1 MVASSFRNSHRT
13 RRVWKRI
20 AYDNSLLR
28 AGLLHPFPQC
38 ESFFIGAT
46 DFVSKYDYCRVGH
59 ALLEQGLFCDIRITR
74 CDSKFV
80 GRPSFRGC
88 NEDLRSISVAKEA
101 DRFERAS
108 LHAAP
113 KDDDG
118 IGLRKWVV
126 NNPSLCNSCEKRRV
140 EEPGERSES
149 NNTDRACNVIA
160 KHVGG
165 GFQKSEVRCRA
176 EMRPKHQCDP
186 CDFART

>member
-1 MVASSFRNSHRT
+1 MLLTSFPNMTIAKSGT
-13 RRVWKRI
+13 PCLSRI
-20 AYDNSLLR
+20 
-28 AGLLHPFPQC
+28 C
-38 ESFFIGAT
+38 
-46 DFVSKYDYCRVGH
+46 
-59 ALLEQGLFCDIRITR
+59 FCDIRITR

-80 GRPSFRGC
+80 GRPSFRSC

-101 DRFERAS
+101 DRFEGAS

-149 NNTDRACNVIA
+149 NNTDRAFNAIA
-160 KHVGG
+160 KPPGAGFRCQMSGG
-165 GFQKSEVRCRA
+165 DAA
-176 EMRPKHQCDP
+176 ETPMRPLRVRFREDLDVYKKAYTLAMRVLEMSRSFDASRKCTATDVS
-186 CDFART
+186 DRKS